1 MAAMHFRQSQG
12 KLLTT
17 LIRDAQGRELMDGK
31 LPALL
36 VSILVG
42 LQLISGCADDA
53 AMVSPPVSEE
63 PHRATVPNANYD
75 PSMERAG
82 KQQLRLTYHA
92 NGKLHERF
100 YVITVDFGTEE
111 IKTGSYESWHS
122 NGQRQSSGHFVG
134 LEYEDGPWQEWW
146 ENGNPRSI
154 RTYRDGIPHGC
165 WQTFDI
171 EGTLQVDRIYDAGQ
185 VTSEWVRPTK

>member
-122 NGQRQSSGHFVG
+122 NGHRQSSGHFVG
-134 LEYEDGPWQEWW
+134 LEYEDGPWVLV
-146 ENGNPRSI
+146 RA
-154 RTYRDGIPHGC
+154 RTG
-165 WQTFDI
+165 
-171 EGTLQVDRIYDAGQ
+171 
-185 VTSEWVRPTK
+185 